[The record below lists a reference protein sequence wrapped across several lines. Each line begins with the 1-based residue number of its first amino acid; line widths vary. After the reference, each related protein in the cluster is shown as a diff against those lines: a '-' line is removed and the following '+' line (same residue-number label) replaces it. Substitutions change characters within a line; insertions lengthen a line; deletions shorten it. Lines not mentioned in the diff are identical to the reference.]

1 LYPIIAGAHLV
12 ALPSLID
19 NMPNAGLEAMALG
32 KAVIGT
38 FEGSFDEL
46 IDDGHNGFLITAD
59 DVEAL
64 SEKLSETWVNPNL
77 AAIGNA
83 ARARVKDFLPETTT
97 DSLLAYYRQV
107 LQS

>member
-1 LYPIIAGAHLV
+1 
-12 ALPSLID
+12 
-19 NMPNAGLEAMALG
+19 MPNACLEAMALG

-77 AAIGNA
+77 AAIGSA
-83 ARARVKDFLPETTT
+83 ARTRVKDFLPETTT
-97 DSLLAYYRQV
+97 GSLLDYYRQV